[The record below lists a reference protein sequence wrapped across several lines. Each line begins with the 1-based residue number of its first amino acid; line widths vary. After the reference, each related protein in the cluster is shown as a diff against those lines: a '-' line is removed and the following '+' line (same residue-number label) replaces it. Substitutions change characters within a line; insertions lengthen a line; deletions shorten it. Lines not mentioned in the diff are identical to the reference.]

1 MMVSYFHIFALFWMY
16 PPCLR
21 STIGV
26 GKCENRVGGPLIRL
40 ILIPQDSHYCLRK
53 TTCKTDQ
60 SLISLCLVS
69 PGSNANKVFKSSVC
83 LDPKMQLTFFSASRA
98 IHTSR
103 DYYFADG
110 PINSFFWPGT
120 LSSFIFFWLHK
131 ESDASKNSKNYIFFE
146 HQKRNMNLIITH
158 KKK

>member
-1 MMVSYFHIFALFWMY
+1 M
-16 PPCLR
+16 
-21 STIGV
+21 
-26 GKCENRVGGPLIRL
+26 
-40 ILIPQDSHYCLRK
+40 IPQDSHYCLRK

-69 PGSNANKVFKSSVC
+69 PGSNANKVFKLSSVC

-103 DYYFADG
+103 DG
-110 PINSFFWPGT
+110 PINSFFFG
-120 LSSFIFFWLHK
+120 LGHSHHSSFSGCTKRVTHQKIAK
-131 ESDASKNSKNYIFFE
+131 IIFFE

-158 KKK
+158 KKGSKFENFGDPKVFALFKIESFFIYYILYISGMCMK